1 MSSGSGSGGRTSRVV
16 EHTYRDFSLYLQQR
30 GQVDKH
36 KKVGANFPAKLHQ
49 MLSDSHFSNIIVWMP
64 HGRAWRI
71 EDKERLMDGIHKYFA
86 LKRFHSFIRQLSG
99 WGFKRLHQPG
109 LDHGCYYHECFLR
122 GIPLLTWLM
131 RRVPTNTGKS
141 VPHIEGEP
149 DFYAI
154 SELYPLPPISP
165 PGHFE
170 KIPAPVQIATSAR
183 SATARTTPIT
193 EPMTSG
199 APFWMNVAASTSG
212 LYSHSAN
219 QPPTFQRATAMTSSM
234 SHVQLGSHGT
244 LQNSTLPSGEESTSS
259 SAQGLNQHAHNQYQ
273 SPLFPYLTTTPIDGE
288 RNNMMNCPSHAQ
300 PDLTSSE
307 QHPSTNYSLPAPS
320 YYNYYQYPY
329 HNDNSISYHH
339 TVHYHHPWQHYS
351 YCNLS
356 SEGGSLP
363 EFFAPPFNSY
373 DAPLHVDGYSHISPA
388 GHLEHRLSSFSVS
401 SLLVEERQDQIKEQS
416 PQVEDKVRGK

>member
-1 MSSGSGSGGRTSRVV
+1 MRSISCC
-16 EHTYRDFSLYLQQR
+16 LQTRPQ
-30 GQVDKH
+30 
-36 KKVGANFPAKLHQ
+36 
-49 MLSDSHFSNIIVWMP
+49 P

-99 WGFKRLHQPG
+99 WGFKRLHRPG
-109 LDHGCYYHECFLR
+109 PDHGCYYHECFLR

-170 KIPAPVQIATSAR
+170 KIPAPVQIANSAR
-183 SATARTTPIT
+183 SATARTTPST

-199 APFWMNVAASTSG
+199 APFWMNVAASASG
-212 LYSHSAN
+212 LYSHSVN
-219 QPPTFQRATAMTSSM
+219 QPPTIQRATAMTSSM

-244 LQNSTLPSGEESTSS
+244 LQNSTLPSGEESMPIRGLTCEEVGVVEFEQGVTNSKQVSFGVGREDEGRAVREENNESSSSSPLRSNRYSTECIATSS
-259 SAQGLNQHAHNQYQ
+259 SAQGHNQHAHNQYQ

-339 TVHYHHPWQHYS
+339 PVHYHHPWQHYS

-363 EFFAPPFNSY
+363 EFFAPPTC
-373 DAPLHVDGYSHISPA
+373 
-388 GHLEHRLSSFSVS
+388 
-401 SLLVEERQDQIKEQS
+401 
-416 PQVEDKVRGK
+416 